1 MWQILN
7 RLFSTIDDVFDHVK
21 KPFYLITIIII
32 YGSYLLFL
40 FGIYNVNP
48 SYITSVFKYFEIFL
62 CLFFIIRFHPF
73 RKAVLRD
80 FDQYLIFVS
89 GFIILTNVGIIE
101 YIVNIVNKNKTLSDI
116 VHVLHRGTPSN
127 SSGSEAT
134 SGVRLGPVGDQLM

>member
-21 KPFYLITIIII
+21 KPFYLMTMIII

-40 FGIYNVNP
+40 LGIYYVNP
-48 SYITSVFKYFEIFL
+48 SYITNVFKYFEIFL

-80 FDQYLIFVS
+80 FDQYLIFIS
-89 GFIILTNVGIIE
+89 GFIILTNLGIVE
-101 YIVNIVNKNKTLSDI
+101 YIVNIVNKNKTVSDI
-116 VHVLHRGTPSN
+116 VNIFHRNTTPS
-127 SSGSEAT
+127 GGEKMT
-134 SGVRLGPVGDQLM
+134 

>member
-1 MWQILN
+1 MWEIFN

-116 VHVLHRGTPSN
+116 FHVFHRSTTPTI
-127 SSGSEAT
+127 SGEKA
-134 SGVRLGPVGDQLM
+134 L